1 MGPAWAG
8 LLPGRNPPTE
18 GYTCVCSS
26 AVGVGWGGVGSGVL
40 QQEEEVGLG
49 DGVEKGEVLHQA
61 WALEAKASRASRP
74 CPSPRW
80 LPHGSGLTHTHS
92 PGLRRSFPPPCSS
105 QWAPWPGAPS
115 LDESS
120 QSSSLLCVTQ
130 SRGPGNRRARHAWR
144 RGPQRGLCPT
154 RVWLCHHRSPRHGA
168 PRRRESGGPAGQA
181 EEFGSAAPISYHSRV
196 LLSSSH
202 SLPHTHLES
211 G

>member
-1 MGPAWAG
+1 MCV
-8 LLPGRNPPTE
+8 LL
-18 GYTCVCSS
+18 SS
-26 AVGVGWGGVGSGVL
+26 GGGVGWGGVGGAAARGRGRPRGWGGEGRSPPP
-40 QQEEEVGLG
+40 GLG
-49 DGVEKGEVLHQA
+49 TGGQSQQSKQA
-61 WALEAKASRASRP
+61 LSFSSVATPWV
-74 CPSPRW
+74 
-80 LPHGSGLTHTHS
+80 GTHTHTLQDS
-92 PGLRRSFPPPCSS
+92 GGLFHLPAQASGLPGLEL
-105 QWAPWPGAPS
+105 PS

-154 RVWLCHHRSPRHGA
+154 RVWLCHRRSPRHGA